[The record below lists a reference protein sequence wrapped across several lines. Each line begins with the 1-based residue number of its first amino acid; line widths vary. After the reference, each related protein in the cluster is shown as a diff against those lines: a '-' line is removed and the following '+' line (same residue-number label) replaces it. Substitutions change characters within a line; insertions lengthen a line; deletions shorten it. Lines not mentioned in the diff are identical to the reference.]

1 MGSVTDFARRY
12 HEDLFFRTTTL
23 VVALQTGFA
32 LFLLALVAIGGSYL
46 YQSIIGEVSEALA
59 KSLAEDAP
67 PGSAFALVENLE
79 YARTSIIV
87 IVGTLVL
94 VGTAIF
100 GYLIAQL
107 ALGPTRSALESQKQ
121 FVSNVAHELRT
132 PLSIIK
138 TNAEVA
144 LFSEAQGTKTRAML
158 ESTVEELDRISD
170 IINNLLS
177 LSAVVR
183 PGRLKLRA
191 VSLPDVVAHSVA
203 NLKDFAAKRSIELKV
218 MADDVPPVWGNAA
231 ALEQIVMNLVKNA
244 VSYSREGAPPVLIRI
259 ASDHHGH
266 VELSVEDEGVGIPE
280 NDLARVVEPF
290 YRGDPSRTR
299 RMSGSGLGLT
309 IVNELLK
316 LHEGKMRI
324 RSTPG
329 RGTKVLVTLRRA
341 PDAKEETSQASPSE
355 VIVDFSPAA

>member
-1 MGSVTDFARRY
+1 M
-12 HEDLFFRTTTL
+12 
-23 VVALQTGFA
+23 
-32 LFLLALVAIGGSYL
+32 LA
-46 YQSIIGEVSEALA
+46 
-59 KSLAEDAP
+59 D
-67 PGSAFALVENLE
+67 NLE
-79 YARTSIIV
+79 YARSSIIV
-87 IVGTLVL
+87 VVGTLVL
-94 VGTAIF
+94 IGTAIF

-107 ALGPTRSALESQKQ
+107 ALRPTRMALESQKQ

-144 LFSEAQGTKTRAML
+144 LFSEPEGTKTHTML
-158 ESTVEELDRISD
+158 LGTVEELDRISD

-183 PGRLKLRA
+183 PGRLSMGA
-191 VSLPDVVAHSVA
+191 IALPDVVARA
-203 NLKDFAAKRSIELKV
+203 IGNLKDFAAKRRMEIQV
-218 MADDVPPVWGNAA
+218 MADEVPAVWGNAG

-244 VSYSREGAPPVLIRI
+244 LAYSREGAPPVLVRI
-259 ASDHHGH
+259 SSDHHGH
-266 VELSVEDEGVGIPE
+266 VELSVEDEGVGIAE
-280 NDLARVVEPF
+280 DDLPRVVEPF

-299 RMSGSGLGLT
+299 RASGSGLGLT

-341 PDAKEETSQASPSE
+341 PDAKEEAAKGSPSE
-355 VIVDFSPAA
+355 VVVDFSPAA